1 MVVQSRWLTAL
12 GSVFVILG
20 GVVAAVTGPLEFAKG
35 SWLAAYLVL
44 VCGVPQNAVGWIAGG
59 RLTVSRGW
67 VLVAG
72 WNIGNGAVIAGTLTG
87 LPYVVDLGGLV
98 LLVPLVVLLWV
109 LLRAVGPG
117 GIGCGACRALGA
129 HRAVGGADREYPDRA
144 RAGTPPGGLTLRSLT
159 PSLRRSG

>member
-1 MVVQSRWLTAL
+1 MVVQSRWLTTL

-59 RLTVSRGW
+59 RLTGSRGW

-87 LPYVVDLGGLV
+87 SPYVVDLGGVV
-98 LLVPLVVLLWV
+98 LLVPMVVLLGV
-109 LLRAVGPG
+109 LLR
-117 GIGCGACRALGA
+117 
-129 HRAVGGADREYPDRA
+129 DRGVDGVPSDRA
-144 RAGTPPGGLTLRSLT
+144 ESGAERAARWALIVLSVVLIVSIPIGLALAHLRAG
-159 PSLRRSG
+159 